1 MRRFALIGCLFVA
14 AVPAALAAPDCMKP
28 IVAQPLSAGQAMLSA
43 VAPEL
48 RAHAV
53 PLGTPSGVLAHA
65 YDESQ
70 SVDRVLLRMR
80 MQACQNVAMA
90 LPAPTIADPNDPAAY
105 KPKTEFDN
113 TPWRFDMNQNGKRM
127 TAVEFDAWM
136 KARGVRVA
144 KGAAPALVP
153 LVQPV
158 TAPIAEPVAEPVAVP
173 ETPAPIPN

>member
-1 MRRFALIGCLFVA
+1 MRRLALLGCLFFSAAPA
-14 AVPAALAAPDCMKP
+14 AVAAPDCMKP
-28 IVAQPLSAGQAMLSA
+28 LVAPPLSPGQSMLSA
-43 VAPEL
+43 VASEL
-48 RAHAV
+48 RAHAA

-70 SVDRVLLRMR
+70 SLDHVLLRMR

-90 LPAPTIADPNDPAAY
+90 LPAPTVADPNDPAAY
-105 KPKTEFDN
+105 QPKTAFDN

-144 KGAAPALVP
+144 KGAPPAVVP
-153 LVQPV
+153 VVVQPV
-158 TAPIAEPVAEPVAVP
+158 LDPEPTDTQPD
-173 ETPAPIPN
+173 